1 MKLLLTKVLVVLTF
15 IGTVFAGAFLDY
27 FHARTENENV
37 RLEWKTS
44 AENNVKNFIIERKTS
59 QSSFVDIATIE
70 PKGDNSLYSYV
81 DESAYKSNDLV
92 FVYRLRIVDNNDQY
106 THSSQVSVSPNISGF
121 KRTWGSIKAML
132 R

>member
-44 AENNVKNFIIERKTS
+44 AENSVKHFIIERKTS

-121 KRTWGSIKAML
+121 KRTWGSIKAMF

>member
-1 MKLLLTKVLVVLTF
+1 MKLLLTKVLLILT
-15 IGTVFAGAFLDY
+15 IVSTVFAGAFIDY

-44 AENNVKNFIIERKTS
+44 TEDNVKHFIIERKTS
-59 QSSFVDIATIE
+59 QSSFVDIATIQ
-70 PKGDNSLYSYV
+70 PSGDNSLYSYV

-92 FVYRLRIVDNNDQY
+92 FVYRLRIVDSNDQY

-121 KRTWGSIKAML
+121 KRTWGSIKAMF